1 LLDKMVELIDSL
13 KITQPFY
20 FVADAYYANQKV
32 IRGMLAQNNHLVTR
46 VRINAVAYYPA
57 PSVPEKQKKRGRPK
71 KYGKKIKLSSLLS
84 KKASMQTA
92 KSPVYG
98 EENVDIAFCSIDLL
112 WRPVGVRVR
121 FVAVQHPSRGKC
133 ILMSTDLS
141 LNPID
146 IIRIYGLRYKI
157 EVGFKQA
164 VRTIGTYAY
173 HFWMMDMKPLRRRQ
187 GNQYL
192 HRETK
197 DYRENILRKIHAYH
211 VFVHAGIVAQGLL
224 QYLSIAF
231 PELVWNSFGSW
242 LRTIRPGIPPSELVT
257 KMALKEA
264 FPEFLLGKT
273 NESILMK
280 FIRERVDLYRSEGL
294 RLVS

>member
-1 LLDKMVELIDSL
+1 MQKNH
-13 KITQPFY
+13 FY
-20 FVADAYYANQKV
+20 FPFEK
-32 IRGMLAQNNHLVTR
+32 L
-46 VRINAVAYYPA
+46 VAYQVA
-57 PSVPEKQKKRGRPK
+57 Q
-71 KYGKKIKLSSLLS
+71 
-84 KKASMQTA
+84 Q
-92 KSPVYG
+92 VYQQ
-98 EENVDIAFCSIDLL
+98 VIDLSAS
-112 WRPVGVRVR
+112 WP
-121 FVAVQHPSRGKC
+121 RGWA
-133 ILMSTDLS
+133 DLRDHARRS
-141 LNPID
+141 ANSVKLNV
-146 IIRIYGLRYKI
+146 IYGLRYKI

-197 DYRENILRKIHAYH
+197 DYREKVLGKIHAYH
-211 VFVHAGIVAQGLL
+211 IFVHVGIVAQGLL

-231 PELVWNSFGSW
+231 PERVWNSFGSW

-257 KMALKEA
+257 KLALKES
-264 FPEFLLGKT
+264 FPEFLMGKT